1 MIIQNIALANKR
13 TRAILLS
20 LAFILL
26 HCVLAREHG
35 SCAHSRYLPQNLQKQ
50 EIPKITT
57 TSRIQKLE
65 AQEMMK
71 RSLVCSC
78 SSLAPVR
85 LTPLVLACILYYL
98 SFRVISDAHGFPQ
111 SLACGEMCSHPFAS
125 VVAFATFVM

>member
-1 MIIQNIALANKR
+1 MIIENIALANKR

-20 LAFILL
+20 LACILL
-26 HCVLAREHG
+26 HCVLAREHE

-71 RSLVCSC
+71 RSIVYSC

-85 LTPLVLACILYYL
+85 LTPLVLVCIQYYPG
-98 SFRVISDAHGFPQ
+98 SWVISDVHEFPQ
-111 SLACGEMCSHPFAS
+111 SLACGEM
-125 VVAFATFVM
+125 